1 MTAPNVPPIT
11 IMKAVSCMIEPR
23 CPPSSTCPPRMAP
36 RDTTIPIMVRRSI
49 RLFPYCWVYSPLV
62 TLTALGDV
70 ASFPITSNR
79 VLKEELSMSLAAD
92 NLVLQAKTAILED
105 QVRRFQAFQKD
116 GKWEE
121 ALQQFHST
129 LQCAAD
135 VLQGSLKI
143 LAAVAQREPPQQA
156 L

>member
-1 MTAPNVPPIT
+1 
-11 IMKAVSCMIEPR
+11 
-23 CPPSSTCPPRMAP
+23 
-36 RDTTIPIMVRRSI
+36 
-49 RLFPYCWVYSPLV
+49 
-62 TLTALGDV
+62 
-70 ASFPITSNR
+70 
-79 VLKEELSMSLAAD
+79 MSLAAE

-105 QVRRFQAFQKD
+105 QVRRFQALQND

-121 ALQQFHST
+121 ALQQFQST

-143 LAAVAQREPPQQA
+143 LEAVAQREPPQQA

>member
-1 MTAPNVPPIT
+1 
-11 IMKAVSCMIEPR
+11 
-23 CPPSSTCPPRMAP
+23 
-36 RDTTIPIMVRRSI
+36 
-49 RLFPYCWVYSPLV
+49 
-62 TLTALGDV
+62 
-70 ASFPITSNR
+70 
-79 VLKEELSMSLAAD
+79 MSLAAD

-105 QVRRFQAFQKD
+105 QVRRFQALQND

-129 LQCAAD
+129 LHCAAD

-143 LAAVAQREPPQQA
+143 LEEVAQRKPPQQA

>member
-1 MTAPNVPPIT
+1 
-11 IMKAVSCMIEPR
+11 
-23 CPPSSTCPPRMAP
+23 
-36 RDTTIPIMVRRSI
+36 
-49 RLFPYCWVYSPLV
+49 
-62 TLTALGDV
+62 
-70 ASFPITSNR
+70 
-79 VLKEELSMSLAAD
+79 MSLAGD
-92 NLVLQAKTAILED
+92 NLLLQAKTAILED
-105 QVRRFQAFQKD
+105 QVRRFHAFQKD

-143 LAAVAQREPPQQA
+143 LEEVAQKRSPRQS

>member
-1 MTAPNVPPIT
+1 
-11 IMKAVSCMIEPR
+11 
-23 CPPSSTCPPRMAP
+23 
-36 RDTTIPIMVRRSI
+36 
-49 RLFPYCWVYSPLV
+49 
-62 TLTALGDV
+62 
-70 ASFPITSNR
+70 
-79 VLKEELSMSLAAD
+79 MSLAAE

-105 QVRRFQAFQKD
+105 QVRRFQALQSD

-143 LAAVAQREPPQQA
+143 LEEVARKRSPRQSF
-156 L
+156 